1 MDTWIEVAGLTIH
14 SPVTVFTNLVLCV
27 QCTVYYRA
35 VRTGHE
41 DRAGYWS
48 LFFLA
53 MAVAT
58 LAGVSK
64 HGLSHVLSADVYLAV
79 LWASSLGTAASVY
92 FAQRATIISRV
103 GPRWASRLVGL
114 AALQLAI
121 FLGANLILGPEMLLI
136 VAHTAVGLI
145 HLDGLRRQIVVCD
158 GAVRVDDMRLT
169 AGWSVTWNG
178 RTFEKP
184 ATDVS
189 RHAWRLPPPQTLAM
203 RKSLVDRINQRRD
216 AGLDLHRLTPI
227 EEAVAGYERQSELLL
242 ASAISPN
249 TLLKVGFASSYLRL
263 LEDVLMDTTEGEVVA
278 LRAELLRI
286 ANENVESYHAKL
298 QADPELVID
307 AAKALEHLP

>member
-14 SPVTVFTNLVLCV
+14 SPVTAFTNLLLCV

-35 VRTGHE
+35 VRTGHK

-48 LFFLA
+48 LFFFA

-145 HLDGLRRQIVVCD
+145 PVIVVEALSLRTGEREGAWIAGGLVLSMLTGVVYVARLGFGPWLNHID
-158 GAVRVDDMRLT
+158 IAHLLMGVSFALMVRGARSGAVARPGDSWL
-169 AGWSVTWNG
+169 
-178 RTFEKP
+178 P
-184 ATDVS
+184 S
-189 RHAWRLPPPQTLAM
+189 RRPEFVGG
-203 RKSLVDRINQRRD
+203 LVARR
-216 AGLDLHRLTPI
+216 
-227 EEAVAGYERQSELLL
+227 
-242 ASAISPN
+242 
-249 TLLKVGFASSYLRL
+249 
-263 LEDVLMDTTEGEVVA
+263 
-278 LRAELLRI
+278 
-286 ANENVESYHAKL
+286 ES
-298 QADPELVID
+298 I
-307 AAKALEHLP
+307 